1 MKSFLSIILAII
13 IFSLLNGC
21 STTTSN
27 SQELHQDTPYKNQQ
41 PSPEDLLAQAETSNN
56 MTLKAS
62 LQLKAAKIYYSNGLA
77 SQASAALKDIDH
89 TTSPIST
96 INELLEINLK
106 LGINE
111 NLPWHTE
118 KAITLYKQTKLNR
131 INIESLKTILPL
143 LAMAFQQQN
152 QRLKSATLLIEHS
165 GILAPL
171 SAIELNEEIWSHLRS
186 VNAIELSNSTYTQND
201 EDVIAWFELAKTIQ
215 QNQIN
220 LESQYT
226 ALKDWQLKWPNHPA
240 SIEPPKEIALLSKLP
255 ESQASNIILAL
266 PFTGPVSPVGKAV
279 RDGFMAAYYYQLNAS
294 KSEPITLTF
303 FDTHTNNIDKLY
315 NLALKKQALVI
326 GPLTKSNVNKLLQF
340 DLSLTP
346 TLALNYIDN
355 TLNPTTPQENLFQFG
370 LNPEAEIDQLSKHLN
385 SKGLNK
391 IAYIGPENEH
401 GFRIHDSLLK
411 ALNDQQSYIIESVYY
426 NDQKSLS
433 PSVAKL
439 LGTDLSLKRKRTI
452 QNITNLFTEFEPRR
466 RKDIDAIF
474 MLAKPTIAKQLNP
487 LFAYHYAK
495 DLPIYSISQIHQT
508 DDQKDDLDN
517 IHFIEMPWMLNNTIE
532 IKNTITNAIPSAKTD
547 YTRFYALGADAYN
560 LSPRLQFLKE
570 IQGSQIQGYT
580 GTLSI
585 NQAGLVERSL
595 ELAVF
600 KRGKAIIAKE
610 N

>member
-1 MKSFLSIILAII
+1 MKSFLSIILTII

-21 STTTSN
+21 STTARN
-27 SQELHQDTPYKNQQ
+27 SQALLHDTPQEKQRL
-41 PSPEDLLAQAETSNN
+41 SPEDLLTQAEKSNDAI
-56 MTLKAS
+56 LKAS
-62 LQLKAAKIYYSNGLA
+62 LQLKAAQLYYSNGLT

-89 TTSPIST
+89 TESPLST

-111 NLPWHTE
+111 NLAWHTE
-118 KAITLYKQTKLNR
+118 KAIMLYEKTKLNR
-131 INIESLKTILPL
+131 LNIESLKTVLPL
-143 LAMAFQQQN
+143 LAAAFQQQS
-152 QRLKSATLLIEHS
+152 QRLKSAILLIEYT

-186 VNAIELSNSTYTQND
+186 VNLIELNNFSYTKTD
-201 EDVIAWFELAKTIQ
+201 DDVIAWLELAKTIQ

-226 ALKDWQLKWPNHPA
+226 ALKKWQLKWPNHPA

-255 ESQASNIILAL
+255 DSKASNIILAL

-279 RDGFMAAYYYQLNAS
+279 RDGFMAAYYYQLPSS

-303 FDTHTNNIDKLY
+303 FDTHTNSIEELY

-326 GPLTKSNVNKLLQF
+326 GPLTKSNVNKLQQI
-340 DLSLTP
+340 DLTLTP

-355 TLNPTTPQENLFQFG
+355 PLQNTIPHANLFQLG
-370 LNPEAEIDQLSKHLN
+370 LNPEAEIDQLSKHLS

-391 IAYIGPENEH
+391 VAYIGPENEH

-411 ALNDQQSYIIESVYY
+411 ALKDQQGYIIESVYY

-433 PSVAKL
+433 PSVSKL

-474 MLAKPTIAKQLNP
+474 MLAKPPIAKQLNP

-495 DLPIYSISQIHQT
+495 DLPIYSISQIHQI

-517 IHFIEMPWMLNNTIE
+517 IHFIEMPWMLNNTID
-532 IKNTITNAIPSAKTD
+532 IKNTIIKAIPSAQTD
-547 YTRFYALGADAYN
+547 YSRFYALGADAYS

-570 IQGSQIQGYT
+570 IQGSQIQGHT

-585 NQAGLVERSL
+585 NQKGLVQRSL

-600 KRGKAIIAKE
+600 KRGKVIIAKE
-610 N
+610 D